1 MLYKDAKFQRK
12 SVAEVKADIDRAE
25 AFYGSNR
32 TLVKTAFL
40 QDADPLTVRTA
51 EVVEM
56 LRYIRERFPNVERIT
71 AYARGRTIAR
81 KSLDDL
87 KRLREAGLS
96 RLHIGLETGY
106 GPLLTALKKGAT
118 PEQMIEAG
126 RKAKEADLCVSEYVM
141 PGLGGRGLWREHAI
155 GTAEVLNAIDAD
167 FIRLRTL
174 SVRPETPLYAK
185 MQRGE
190 LQLPTE
196 VEVVH
201 EIRLFIETLDGI
213 KSLVVSDHI
222 QNLLEEVEGHMPQE
236 KQKMLDVIDEFL
248 ALDGNAQTHYL
259 VGRRFGRYR
268 GVSDLE
274 APELR
279 EEVEDIH
286 AMAEDRAKRQGCTV
300 EALLSKMRENMI

>member
-1 MLYKDAKFQRK
+1 MLYDVGPIRPPSEAMSLLVRVARNCPWNRCEFCMLYKDAKFQRK

-141 PGLGGRGLWREHAI
+141 PGLGGRGLWREP
-155 GTAEVLNAIDAD
+155 AE
-167 FIRLRTL
+167 
-174 SVRPETPLYAK
+174 
-185 MQRGE
+185 
-190 LQLPTE
+190 
-196 VEVVH
+196 
-201 EIRLFIETLDGI
+201 
-213 KSLVVSDHI
+213 
-222 QNLLEEVEGHMPQE
+222 
-236 KQKMLDVIDEFL
+236 
-248 ALDGNAQTHYL
+248 
-259 VGRRFGRYR
+259 YR
-268 GVSDLE
+268 VD
-274 APELR
+274 P
-279 EEVEDIH
+279 
-286 AMAEDRAKRQGCTV
+286 C
-300 EALLSKMRENMI
+300 